1 MSGVEPG
8 PFGDNGPVKGSLNNA
23 TGR

>member
-8 PFGDNGPVKGSLNNA
+8 PFGDNGPVNGSLNYA
-23 TGR
+23 TGG